1 MQKMHAEARLNLFF
15 CMYTIYVGHS
25 SIGVA
30 NERHNLY
37 VFSNKIY
44 CYVFQLE
51 VGID

>member
-1 MQKMHAEARLNLFF
+1 
-15 CMYTIYVGHS
+15 MYTIYVGHS

-51 VGID
+51 VGIDYFFLSRLILELI